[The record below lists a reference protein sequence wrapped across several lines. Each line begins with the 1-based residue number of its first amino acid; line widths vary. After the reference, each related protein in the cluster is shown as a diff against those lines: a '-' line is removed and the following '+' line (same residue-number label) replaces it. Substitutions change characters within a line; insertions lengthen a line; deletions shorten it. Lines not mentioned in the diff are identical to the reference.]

1 MADRKKP
8 RPVSGFFH
16 STPKVAA
23 FGAEMT
29 ATPDYIPSNT
39 IVAQMGHK
47 STAIGYY
54 LQGWLRDPGRIDAP
68 GMMAEPL
75 FSMRSKERDMPL
87 ELSWGAVISI
97 TFVVALLM
105 VAVSAYIAYHRNGV

>member
-1 MADRKKP
+1 M
-8 RPVSGFFH
+8 SGFFH

-29 ATPDYIPSNT
+29 ATPDYIPSDT
-39 IVAQMGHK
+39 IVTQMGHK

-68 GMMAEPL
+68 SLMAEPL
-75 FSMRSKERDMPL
+75 FSMRSEERIMLL